1 MPTSRAAVLCG
12 LLLACVGCV
21 EPKQPT
27 LFKAKVVGI
36 KDGDT
41 FAVLADGKEVV
52 IRLANVDCP
61 EKSQPFGKA
70 AKQFASDL
78 CFEKDVE
85 IRGGGKA
92 DRYGR
97 IIATVC
103 LNDSVW
109 VNKELVKAG
118 MAWHFLKYSTDTTY
132 ASLERSARSGRV
144 GLWADSTAIPPWE
157 WRKSK

>member
-1 MPTSRAAVLCG
+1 MPTIRIA
-12 LLLACVGCV
+12 LLLVLASVGCT
-21 EPKQPT
+21 EPELSSSFT
-27 LFKAKVVGI
+27 ARVVGI

-41 FAVLADGKEVV
+41 FTVLVDGREAV

-61 EKSQPFGKA
+61 ERSQPFGKA

-78 CFEKDVE
+78 CFGKDVE
-85 IRGGGKA
+85 IQGDGKV

-132 ASLERSARSGRV
+132 ASLERSARSARV
-144 GLWADSTAIPPWE
+144 GLWADTTAMPPWE